1 MNWGKGIAIGLTSF
15 IVFIVVL
22 VVILMKQSVD
32 LESKDYY
39 AKEIDYENEI
49 TAMNNAGQL
58 TDQIQLIKK
67 DDHIIVQVPQNSSYD
82 KVSVQFRRPNDDQLD
97 KSFEFEDTKTYLIEK
112 DILKNGLYNVQI
124 SYSGNGKNYL
134 QKETIYI

>member
-15 IVFIVVL
+15 MVFIVVL
-22 VVILMKQSVD
+22 AVILMRQSVD

-39 AKEIDYENEI
+39 AKEIDYESEI

-58 TDQIQLIKK
+58 ADQIQLIKK
-67 DDHIIVQVPQNSSYD
+67 DDHIIVQVPQSTNFD
-82 KVSVQFRRPNDDQLD
+82 KVSVQFSRPNDDQLD
-97 KSFEFEDTKTYLIEK
+97 KSFEFEDTKTYLIER

-124 SYSGNGKNYL
+124 SYSGNGKKYL